1 MLGAM
6 TDSPSPVSIL
16 GIAGSLRAQS
26 WNKRLLA
33 AATHLVPP
41 GATITTFDLKDIPLY
56 NEDVREQGYP
66 ASVAAFRA
74 AIEQADAVLFVTPEY
89 NYSIP
94 GVLKNAID
102 WASRPPTPPFGRKVG
117 ATLGASPG
125 NHGTVRAQSHLKDVC
140 VGLGMYV
147 VPKPEVY
154 VGRVSEKFDAE
165 GNLTDADTK
174 KFVSELLL
182 NLASFTRTLRGR

>member
-1 MLGAM
+1 MS
-6 TDSPSPVSIL
+6 DSPVSIL

-26 WNKRLLA
+26 WNKKLLA
-33 AATHLVPP
+33 AATLLVPP

-66 ASVAAFRA
+66 EPVAAFRA
-74 AIEQADAVLFVTPEY
+74 AIAQADAVLFVTPEY
-89 NYSIP
+89 NYSVP

-102 WASRPPTPPFGRKVG
+102 WASRPPAPPFGKKPV

-125 NHGTVRAQSHLKDVC
+125 MHGTVRGQTQLRELC
-140 VGLGMYV
+140 IGLGMYV

-154 VGRVSEKFDAE
+154 VGKANEKFDAE
-165 GNLTDADTK
+165 ANLTDEATK
-174 KFVSELLL
+174 KFVAELLV
-182 NLASFTRTLRGR
+182 NLADFTRTLRGR

>member
-1 MLGAM
+1 MEQEA
-6 TDSPSPVSIL
+6 PRR
-16 GIAGSLRAQS
+16 RAH
-26 WNKRLLA
+26 LL
-33 AATHLVPP
+33 PP
-41 GATITTFDLKDIPLY
+41 GATLTTFELTDIPLY

-66 ASVAAFRA
+66 DSVAAFRA
-74 AIEQADAVLFVTPEY
+74 AIAQADAVLFVTPEY
-89 NYSIP
+89 NYSVP

-102 WASRPPTPPFGRKVG
+102 WASRPPTPPFGKKPV

-125 NHGTVRAQSHLKDVC
+125 NHGTVRGQSHLKEVC

-154 VGRVSEKFDAE
+154 VAKANEKFDAE
-165 GNLTDADTK
+165 GNLTDEATK

-182 NLASFTRTLRGR
+182 NLATFTRTLRGR

>member
-1 MLGAM
+1 MS
-6 TDSPSPVSIL
+6 DSPVSIL

-26 WNKRLLA
+26 WNKKLLA
-33 AATHLVPP
+33 AATQLVPP

-66 ASVAAFRA
+66 DSVAALRT

-102 WASRPPTPPFGRKVG
+102 WASRPPSPPVG
-117 ATLGASPG
+117 KKPVATLGASPG
-125 NHGTVRAQSHLKDVC
+125 MHGTVRCQSHLKEVC

-154 VGRVSEKFDAE
+154 VAKANEKFDAE
-165 GNLTDADTK
+165 GRLTDEATK
-174 KFVSELLL
+174 KFVAELLV
-182 NLASFTRTLRGR
+182 NLTSFTRTLQGR